1 MLDRDWL
8 DGLIDGL
15 EMLRDAILD
24 APEPPKDPQTANYM
38 SVNEV
43 ETKIRYKERSERLER
58 LIKWLAL
65 PWKDNDPEFSA
76 YDHFSQ
82 QDLPE
87 NAELEATWFEVVRGG
102 VRPEKVME
110 MVRAVCDTCRGA
122 QTMDDGRDCSVCC
135 GRGYLEFERYVEKS
149 E

>member
-1 MLDRDWL
+1 M
-8 DGLIDGL
+8 
-15 EMLRDAILD
+15 
-24 APEPPKDPQTANYM
+24 
-38 SVNEV
+38 NEV

-110 MVRAVCDTCRGA
+110 TVKVVCPTCRGTGKDDPRGFDEECDTCQGA
-122 QTMDDGRDCSVCC
+122 GTFDAT
-135 GRGYLEFERYVEKS
+135 RYVNKS